1 MLSTLFLCRAVA
13 AAAAACCCCCCC
25 CCLLLLL
32 LLLLLQPLCLF
43 PWAAFSYLGQ
53 VLGRRLRGLL
63 YEGTCAVCCVPATAA
78 CVTLAQVWELKT
90 GDIVS
95 TGRAHSSAV
104 EHLAW
109 APDEK
114 QLVSLR
120 GKRLGR
126 GVIVFGR
133 RRLRRMPPCA
143 FGTFIWLET
152 AS

>member
-1 MLSTLFLCRAVA
+1 MT
-13 AAAAACCCCCCC
+13 
-25 CCLLLLL
+25 
-32 LLLLLQPLCLF
+32 
-43 PWAAFSYLGQ
+43 
-53 VLGRRLRGLL
+53 RR
-63 YEGTCAVCCVPATAA
+63 
-78 CVTLAQVWELKT
+78 QVWELKT

-95 TGRAHSSAV
+95 VGKAHSSPV
-104 EHLAW
+104 ESMTW